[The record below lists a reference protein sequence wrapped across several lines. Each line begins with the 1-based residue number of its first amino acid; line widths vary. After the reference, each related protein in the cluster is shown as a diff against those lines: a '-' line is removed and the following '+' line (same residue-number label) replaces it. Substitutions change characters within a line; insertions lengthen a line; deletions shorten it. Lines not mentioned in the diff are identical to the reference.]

1 MSKKNIMQVKSS
13 TIKEVLKLAHDAGR
27 NVMVW
32 GSPGIGKSATIKEFA
47 EENGLGFIDIRLAQI
62 DPVELAGVPYVV
74 NERTFFATMSWFPPE
89 GTKGI
94 ICFDEIDKATG
105 ANQAAM
111 LELAGEERSLRG
123 HKLPDG
129 WTLVAAG
136 NWATDRAGSA
146 GKMLT
151 ALADR
156 FHPHLEQVVD
166 FDDWRD
172 WAYRANVNPG
182 VIAWLSYKKGANL
195 YDFDPATAADELVFA
210 SPRSWKAVSDY
221 LNSGLPR
228 TLYHAVLSGIVGKGQ
243 AVEVGA
249 FLDIMAEMVPPQK
262 VLADPEGAPVPEKV
276 SVLYA
281 MAGGICSYLTAENV
295 DNFLAY
301 ALRLSP
307 EFSVMMV
314 DYACKSPASTAV
326 QMSKGFTTWFQKH
339 GDLMGAC

>member
-1 MSKKNIMQVKSS
+1 MGKQNIMQVSSS
-13 TIKEVLKLAHDAGR
+13 TIKSVLKLAHDAGR
-27 NVMVW
+27 NAMIW
-32 GSPGIGKSATIKEFA
+32 GSPGIGKSATVREFA
-47 EENGLGFIDIRLAQI
+47 IENGLEFIDIRLAQI

-74 NERTFFATMSWFPPE
+74 DGRTFFATMSWFPKV

-94 ICFDEIDKATG
+94 IFFDEIDKAPG

-123 HKLPDG
+123 HMLPDG

-156 FHPHLEQVVD
+156 FHPHLEMVVD
-166 FDDWRD
+166 FPDWRD
-172 WAYRANVNPG
+172 WAYRMGVNPG

-195 YDFDPATAADELVFA
+195 YDFDPATAADEMVFA

-221 LNSGLPR
+221 LNQGIPR
-228 TLYHAVLSGIVGKGQ
+228 TLYHAVFSGIVGKGQ
-243 AVEVGA
+243 AVELGA
-249 FLDIMAEMVPPQK
+249 FLDIMADMVPPQK
-262 VLADPEGAPVPEKV
+262 VLADPEGAPIPEKV

-281 MAGGICSYLTAENV
+281 MAGGICSHLDSTNADAFLT
-295 DNFLAY
+295 Y
-301 ALRLSP
+301 AMRLPP
-307 EFSVMMV
+307 EFSVLMV
-314 DYACKSPASTAV
+314 DYACKSNASSAV
-326 QMSKGFTTWFQKH
+326 QMSKGFTAWFQKY
-339 GDLMGAC
+339 GTMLGTC